1 MKKMTRMESNKEA
14 RRVLNK
20 HGVDL
25 GYCQYS
31 CCGMNIMLGGWLCK
45 HDGSDFNGAQIQAM
59 IVDFQRV
66 LQGFTISGDFDNWQ
80 FNSESISFIGDKKED
95 SDTSRDS
102 EEDAERYEISE
113 DYEQGVG

>member
-1 MKKMTRMESNKEA
+1 MKKMSRMESNKEA

-31 CCGMNIMLGGWLCK
+31 CCGMDIMLSGWLCK

-59 IVDFQRV
+59 IIDFQRL

-80 FNSESISFIGDKKED
+80 FNSERISYTGDKQ
-95 SDTSRDS
+95 SASS
-102 EEDAERYEISE
+102 GGAEESAERYELNLE
-113 DYEQGVG
+113 DYDLEVG